1 MMESR
6 IQPRPKLPSD
16 TTCLQAEK
24 PAEAAPKGKVRLLTL
39 DDLDGRTRA
48 AQQVRETRQAIMAD
62 CGGEDALSTLER
74 IAVDNVAL
82 LDALT
87 KDAAARWLSG
97 QEIDVAAIGT
107 LMNSYNRTAAVL
119 GWKRRPRDITTLGS
133 ILRAGAAHG

>member
-1 MMESR
+1 M
-6 IQPRPKLPSD
+6 PSD
-16 TTCLQAEK
+16 TTPIQAEK
-24 PAEAAPKGKVRLLTL
+24 PAETPSKGKVRLLTL

-48 AQQVRETRQAIMAD
+48 AQQVRDTRQAIFND
-62 CGGEDALSTLER
+62 CGGEDGLSTLER
-74 IAVDNVAL
+74 IAVDNCAL

-119 GWKRRPRDITTLGS
+119 GWKRRPRDVTPD
-133 ILRAGAAHG
+133 LRTYIATKRAAEPAEAPA

>member
-1 MMESR
+1 M
-6 IQPRPKLPSD
+6 QPERPSETGAKG
-16 TTCLQAEK
+16 
-24 PAEAAPKGKVRLLTL
+24 GKVRLLTL

-119 GWKRRPRDITTLGS
+119 GWKRRPRDVTPD
-133 ILRAGAAHG
+133 LRTYLAAKRAAEPSEVSA